1 MPTIFIFLCIF
12 NSSLVAGWRSLLE
25 LSSPSLPLPPN
36 PRESSQWPVG
46 SSPPTGTGSLRSWL
60 RTLSQWSA
68 TSAYWETC
76 PLSELFTCA
85 TLTNLKYIYPLLLN
99 QVFKNSREFNFHW
112 EDGTPKSVMKHVSW
126 AVGLVRI
133 FPHLYC
139 RRGSHFHQDHLEICA
154 KWTKLIFISLED
166 WFHISQRWFEPIL
179 PLLCWTEL

>member
-1 MPTIFIFLCIF
+1 MLLVGVIFPIPAA
-12 NSSLVAGWRSLLE
+12 SSKSERVFSVAGRIVTPDRNRLAPELVEDLVTMKCNLRLLRNLPSVWAFHMCHLDQPE
-25 LSSPSLPLPPN
+25 LYLSIEKL
-36 PRESSQWPVG
+36 
-46 SSPPTGTGSLRSWL
+46 TTYCLRSSS
-60 RTLSQWSA
+60 R
-68 TSAYWETC
+68 
-76 PLSELFTCA
+76 
-85 TLTNLKYIYPLLLN
+85 KYIYPLLLN

>member
-1 MPTIFIFLCIF
+1 MFILIRI
-12 NSSLVAGWRSLLE
+12 SSWRLLKRAGWQLIW
-25 LSSPSLPLPPN
+25 
-36 PRESSQWPVG
+36 ES
-46 SSPPTGTGSLRSWL
+46 
-60 RTLSQWSA
+60 
-68 TSAYWETC
+68 
-76 PLSELFTCA
+76 
-85 TLTNLKYIYPLLLN
+85 NPLLPN
-99 QVFKNSREFNFHW
+99 QVFGSTLTTALMASQNSREFNFHW

-179 PLLCWTEL
+179 PLLCCTELWLVINWPSMEDEKRVGSKFCQCHCIFYFSRTLVSHFPARYCEV